1 MNRFFP
7 GGFSAKRILLLVS
20 AAWFLCQPAGPDG
33 SPAALGWSGQPS
45 AGASAPQEVSLV
57 PRFSHVLVIVME
69 NKEFEQVVG
78 NPRMPNFNR
87 WARRYALL
95 TQYYAV
101 THPSL
106 PNYIALIS
114 GDFFGIESDCIDC
127 TVNAR
132 SLPDLLEASERTWKA
147 YAEGLPVAGFTG
159 SRSGGYVKKHNPFV
173 YFEAIYGN
181 PDRCKRSVVPLS
193 QLKDDLEKD
202 TLPDFAFVVPDL
214 CHSSHDCD
222 VEVTDAWLG
231 RVVNSILRSPAFDQ
245 NSLLV
250 LTFDEGTTFRS
261 CCGSP
266 PLARGGSVATVL
278 ISPLVKAGCRDKT
291 PYSHYSLLK
300 TIAAAWELEELG
312 HASSADT
319 NLITFPWLGE
329 STRQ

>member
-1 MNRFFP
+1 MNRSFP
-7 GGFSAKRILLLVS
+7 AGLLAQRILLVVS
-20 AAWFLCQPAGPDG
+20 AAWLLSQPAGPG
-33 SPAALGWSGQPS
+33 GWSDAFGWPGQTP
-45 AGASAPQEVSLV
+45 ARASAPQEAGLV
-57 PRFSHVLVIVME
+57 PGFSHILVIVME
-69 NKEFEQVVG
+69 NKEFDQVVG

-106 PNYIALIS
+106 PNYLALVS
-114 GDFFGIESDCIDC
+114 GDFFGIRSDCTDC

-132 SLPDLLEASERTWKA
+132 CLPDLLEASGRNWKA
-147 YAEGLPVAGFTG
+147 YPEGLPAAGFTG

-173 YFEAIYGN
+173 YFESIYGN
-181 PDRCKRSVVPLS
+181 PDRCKRCVVPLS
-193 QLKDDLEKD
+193 QLRDDLERD
-202 TLPDFAFVVPDL
+202 ALPDFAFVVPDS

-231 RVVNSILRSPAFDQ
+231 GVVNSILRSPAFDK

-250 LTFDEGTTFRS
+250 LTFDEGTTFRG

-266 PLARGGSVATVL
+266 PLARGGRVATIL

-300 TIAAAWELEELG
+300 TIAAAWELEALG
-312 HASSADT
+312 HAASPDT
-319 NLITFPWLGE
+319 NLITFPWRAKSRE
-329 STRQ
+329 